1 MSHSSHPPSKSVDD
15 ATATQA
21 PAPAKDAAASDAS
34 TEGYIPQA
42 DGATYPINTGRPGAA
57 FYTPYTHPPA
67 GTVLKHMN
75 EGKTTPKLFQP
86 LTIRNV
92 EFKNRIWV
100 RRDGVGAG

>member
-1 MSHSSHPPSKSVDD
+1 MDE

-21 PAPAKDAAASDAS
+21 PAPAKDAAASEAS
-34 TEGYIPQA
+34 TEGYVPQA

-67 GTVLKHMN
+67 GTVLKNMN
-75 EGKTTPKLFQP
+75 EGKTIPKLFQP
-86 LTIRNV
+86 LKIRNV

-100 RRDGVGAG
+100 CRHIAGLG